1 MHGRL
6 GQPSSQSAPALGTPP
21 AQAQMAA
28 RRPREPYHL
37 LRSFYVPCVDPSVPR
52 PSVRRRLGTSR
63 ESPHTVAATGPVLV
77 VHSTSI
83 AAGVTMTGRSAS
95 RVSHQTPVHTLFW
108 RPRRHPSRRT
118 RGVNLRPAICKAPLP
133 LPFRRPPTKC
143 HDVESAVVG
152 DCAAFP
158 LMRSVM
164 RQPRFAFASPPGE
177 KSSPHQTSSS
187 GCHVPPNSDAP
198 TLRAPMASRNRHDD
212 THTWPR
218 AGGEQPRCVTKRV
231 F

>member
-6 GQPSSQSAPALGTPP
+6 GQPSSQSAPALGTPRHKSKWQRADPESSITCSVHFTCLVLIP
-21 AQAQMAA
+21 AS
-28 RRPREPYHL
+28 L
-37 LRSFYVPCVDPSVPR
+37 VPR
-52 PSVRRRLGTSR
+52 SGGVQVRLASR
-63 ESPHTVAATGPVLV
+63 PIQSPPPVQY
-77 VHSTSI
+77 SSYKSMSI

-95 RVSHQTPVHTLFW
+95 RVSHQTPVPTLLAAAAASQPSHK
-108 RPRRHPSRRT
+108 RCESPPRDLQSPPSPS
-118 RGVNLRPAICKAPLP
+118 V
-133 LPFRRPPTKC
+133 FRCPPTKC
-143 HDVESAVVG
+143 HDAESAVVG

-187 GCHVPPNSDAP
+187 GCPVPPSSDAP
-198 TLRAPMASRNRHDD
+198 TRRAPMASRNRHDD